1 MKNET
6 KAIEELKKAWQEKYG
21 VGNCRELIADG
32 KSVFVFDPC
41 VDLNKIKAVI
51 AARQKSVGH
60 MVDAVLNNCWLGG
73 DEQLRQDEA
82 FKSGI
87 EAQVEQMIDIPEA
100 QKEEMANGNVKVT
113 VGSFS
118 IEVRKVNRA
127 DLRYGEDRNPDR
139 KPLVSQG
146 FVLDRVAVDPAR
158 LEELKKDARLYL
170 AVCILVDELRDKKY
184 VEVKKF

>member
-1 MKNET
+1 MKNQT
-6 KAIEELKKAWQEKYG
+6 GNLEELKKEWQEKYG

-41 VDLNKIKAVI
+41 VDLNKIKMVI

-73 DEQLRQDEA
+73 EESLRQDEA

-87 EAQVEQMIDIPEA
+87 EAQVEEMIDIPEA
-100 QKEEMANGNVKVT
+100 QKEELTNGNIMVKVGT
-113 VGSFS
+113 FS
-118 IEVRKVNRA
+118 IELKKVTRG

-146 FVLDRVAVDPAR
+146 FVLERVAVNQDA
-158 LEELKKDARLYL
+158 LEELKKNPRTYL
-170 AVCILVDELRDKKY
+170 AVCILVDDLRDKKY